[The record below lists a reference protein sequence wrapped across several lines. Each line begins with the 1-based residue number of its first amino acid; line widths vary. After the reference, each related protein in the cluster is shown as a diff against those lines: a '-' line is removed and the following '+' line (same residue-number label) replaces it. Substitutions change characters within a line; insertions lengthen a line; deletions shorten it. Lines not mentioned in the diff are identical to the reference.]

1 MMEIL
6 VIIVIII
13 LARIFVNL
21 YIRVPAMLFYDSSI
35 PLIIAFF
42 SLFCLF
48 PIGRHKLYIERERKY
63 RWADIKSEV
72 NPLYVAGFFRK
83 STSDKNILSNLK
95 GKFYISEPKRSICSI
110 TKSIVYLI
118 KNEINL
124 RPIIGGALVV
134 ESVIGLVALTADD
147 VLGIGALDD
156 VALVPLS
163 DWLKR
168 GLIMIFG

>member
-1 MMEIL
+1 MCRSNFYETGIYSCQL
-6 VIIVIII
+6 EVKNT
-13 LARIFVNL
+13 FNL
-21 YIRVPAMLFYDSSI
+21 S
-35 PLIIAFF
+35 
-42 SLFCLF
+42 
-48 PIGRHKLYIERERKY
+48 
-63 RWADIKSEV
+63 
-72 NPLYVAGFFRK
+72 
-83 STSDKNILSNLK
+83 K
-95 GKFYISEPKRSICSI
+95 GKFYISDPKRSICSI